1 MFSGKGILKKTRNFA
16 TRITLIYVL
25 LGSLWILFSDK
36 LMFILFSD
44 THTLN
49 LVSTYKGWSYV
60 LLTGWLLFS
69 LIKREL
75 KKRNAIEEQ
84 LKVSKEKAE
93 ESEQLKTAFLNNIS
107 HEIRTPLNA
116 VLGFSELIINPD
128 LTTDQKKNFAVYIK
142 RGTTDLL
149 DTIEDILIVSRIQV
163 GQVNLVLTSENIG
176 SLILGLRDYYIAQL
190 DTQAKRK
197 NIEIIVKPGLLD
209 EDGLINADFRHLRQI
224 LNKLISN
231 AVKFTENGVIEL
243 GYERLNDGNLRFSV
257 KDTGCG
263 IPPEKQDIVFY
274 PFRQVDEIKLNRKT
288 GGSGLG
294 LSIAKG
300 LVELMHGRI
309 WFESEVEKGSTFYFT
324 IPYVSG

>member
-1 MFSGKGILKKTRNFA
+1 MFPGKGILKKTRNFA
-16 TRITLIYVL
+16 TRIVLIYVL

-49 LVSTYKGWSYV
+49 LVSTYKGWSFV

-163 GQVNLVLTSENIG
+163 GQVKLVLTSENIG
-176 SLILGLRDYYIAQL
+176 NLINGLRDYYIAQL
-190 DTQAKRK
+190 DSQAKRK
-197 NIEIIVKPGLLD
+197 NIEIIVKPHLLD